1 MKALLHR
8 QFAESTT
15 KLIGIG
21 MAEAMS
27 DSELKFLTVS
37 ISENIVL
44 GGLSIQCTGVSQ
56 YTSIKWIAT
65 ITATEV

>member
-1 MKALLHR
+1 MVEVK
-8 QFAESTT
+8 
-15 KLIGIG
+15 
-21 MAEAMS
+21 S
-27 DSELKFLTVS
+27 DDQLKFLTVS
-37 ISENIVL
+37 ISENIIL